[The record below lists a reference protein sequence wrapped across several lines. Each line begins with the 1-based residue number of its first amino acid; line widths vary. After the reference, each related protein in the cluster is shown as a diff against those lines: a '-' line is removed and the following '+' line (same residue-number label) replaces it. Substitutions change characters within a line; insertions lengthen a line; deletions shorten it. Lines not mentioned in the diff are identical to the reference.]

1 MGIIM
6 MFQVILIKVKNESK
20 KISIVQSEID
30 IKIQINISSRF
41 MLKVFGILLI
51 QFIFSFGL
59 ILI

>member
-1 MGIIM
+1 

-51 QFIFSFGL
+51 QFIFTFGL

>member
-1 MGIIM
+1 M

-51 QFIFSFGL
+51 QFIFTFGL